1 MKKNLEERLRAHPG
15 LYERINRLV
24 EVVENAAGD
33 VNKAAEAERRVIEE
47 LRQMGQEAL
56 QGWAE
61 RRQEVVEQAAE
72 ADSALSRKEK
82 KTLLAQLLRGNLGNR
97 ADLSSRSW
105 WEATPSVCRRSGDWL
120 SRVFA
125 TSAASVDRLRCRIV
139 LWQSGRTSEGTLRD
153 RGAKRSRAT
162 DHRTSRRSDAQATT
176 GVQRVEWARR
186 PIPTD
191 RRDGW
196 KYGSAGRCQRECR
209 RRSPQNAG
217 CQLAGSAIGVGAR
230 ARFIDR
236 AFRRDDGVGG
246 SSRRPLDGLCDSTGR
261 RFKNEDSLRRRW
273 SELDCGTSRTLL
285 RHAREI
291 SNRFLSRQPISG
303 CGG

>member
-105 WEATPSVCRRSGDWL
+105 WKQPVRLPKERRLAVESIRNL
-120 SRVFA
+120 
-125 TSAASVDRLRCRIV
+125 C
-139 LWQSGRTSEGTLRD
+139 SE
-153 RGAKRSRAT
+153 
-162 DHRTSRRSDAQATT
+162 
-176 GVQRVEWARR
+176 
-186 PIPTD
+186 
-191 RRDGW
+191 
-196 KYGSAGRCQRECR
+196 C
-209 RRSPQNAG
+209 
-217 CQLAGSAIGVGAR
+217 
-230 ARFIDR
+230 
-236 AFRRDDGVGG
+236 
-246 SSRRPLDGLCDSTGR
+246 
-261 RFKNEDSLRRRW
+261 
-273 SELDCGTSRTLL
+273 
-285 RHAREI
+285 
-291 SNRFLSRQPISG
+291 
-303 CGG
+303 